1 MTKLQTLQCVEVT
14 SQTQAN
20 NGTQCFHDPITNTDY
35 LSYENGY
42 VRRDYTRSYT
52 TSYGAVY
59 KNRSIYQ
66 LNPTRSDTRTSTIS
80 GYTWKGKTRLMVM
93 DPTERLEI
101 IARSI
106 VNFRKYRVKELAAA
120 KQRQK
125 ATYND

>member
-1 MTKLQTLQCVEVT
+1 MNKISTLKCSEVT

-93 DPTERLEI
+93 DPAERLEI